1 MGFQAVERLTVPT
14 YSAMKFDGSFGDY
27 AELATAANNAIA
39 SGQLA
44 RIDSRG
50 YQVGETQ
57 EYQVTLVT
65 PQGEELPVY
74 GGSFV
79 VSWSTGEIEVYG
91 DADYRA
97 KFTLPEGEV

>member
-1 MGFQAVERLTVPT
+1 MGFKPVQLTTVPT
-14 YSAMKFDGSFGDY
+14 YSAMKFDGSFADY
-27 AELATAANNAIA
+27 AELATAANAAINT
-39 SGQLA
+39 GQLA

-50 YQVGETQ
+50 YQVGENQ

-79 VSWSTGEIEVYG
+79 VSYSTGEIEVYE
-91 DADYRA
+91 DAKYRN